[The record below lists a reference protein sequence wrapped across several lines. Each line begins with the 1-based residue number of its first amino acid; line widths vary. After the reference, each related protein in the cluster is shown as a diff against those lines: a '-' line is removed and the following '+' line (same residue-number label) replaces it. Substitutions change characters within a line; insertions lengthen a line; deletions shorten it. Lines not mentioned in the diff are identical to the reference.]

1 MTLQELKAL
10 LDTTGFPVAYNH
22 FNEAPTLPF
31 IVFRLPDSNNFIA
44 DNMIYHNIENVEIE
58 LYTDKKDL
66 IAEQLLEKVLN
77 ANEFPFDS
85 FQLWIDSEK
94 LFQKTYET
102 RLI

>member
-10 LDTTGFPVAYNH
+10 LDTTGFPIAYNH

-31 IVFRLPDSNNFIA
+31 IVFRSPDSNNFIA
-44 DNMIYHNIENVEIE
+44 DNVIFHNIENVEIE

-66 IAEQLLEKVLN
+66 LAEQLLENVLK